1 VAGILPSLQIFAGNG
16 NGTFQAPQ
24 QMWVPGTGFP
34 NWDTI
39 ADASA
44 VTIADVDAD
53 GKADLVAACQY
64 EWPWG
69 YDPESTAAPIIYY
82 GKYVPVLRGNGNGT
96 FTTAFVSPSIDSGV
110 SRMFP
115 NVHTRDLNGDSQL
128 DLVFA
133 YEGRV
138 DVLFGAGNATFSAGP
153 SYNWPAGSLV
163 LAHFNADGKTD
174 FARAGVGVTVG
185 LGEGSGGFAPPVDY
199 PVGSPWS
206 APSVET
212 ADFNGDGCSDLV
224 VSGWK
229 LTSPSTDGKINVFL
243 NDRAVVQLVRFLP
256 QPLRFRP

>member
-153 SYNWPAGSLV
+153 SYNWPAGSPTTGRLDHWCWRISTRTERRTSRGRAWV
-163 LAHFNADGKTD
+163 SPWVW
-174 FARAGVGVTVG
+174 ARAAAVSRHPSTTPWAHHG
-185 LGEGSGGFAPPVDY
+185 LHRRWKRRTSTATAAATSSS
-199 PVGSPWS
+199 PVGNSP
-206 APSVET
+206 ALLPT
-212 ADFNGDGCSDLV
+212 GR
-224 VSGWK
+224 
-229 LTSPSTDGKINVFL
+229 STCF
-243 NDRAVVQLVRFLP
+243 
-256 QPLRFRP
+256 